1 MKLGM
6 VVDRVRRG
14 LCTKF
19 ELFPVAGFRV
29 MSV

>member
-6 VVDRVRRG
+6 VVDRVRKG

-19 ELFPVAGFRV
+19 ELIPVAGFRV